1 MLWIHLILNFV
12 WYLSEFLST
21 NGTYSY
27 FQIDSTNGEITLA
40 KTLDTLL
47 KFDAVQLIVIVSDNG
62 QPSLS
67 TTVMVGVCLILLKKH
82 LLVN

>member
-1 MLWIHLILNFV
+1 MLWVHLILNVV

-27 FQIDSTNGEITLA
+27 FQIDSTNGEITIA

-62 QPSLS
+62 RPSLS
-67 TTVMVGVCLILLKKH
+67 TSVMVGVCLIL
-82 LLVN
+82 